1 MEIILKKILI
11 GALALI
17 IMTGC
22 QFSQKRTDVADTA
35 TSNRTCSGYLFGRPT
50 DEQICTW
57 TQEHFEYE
65 SNEDFGIYKTE
76 RRSRA
81 IPYIYMAYREDDK
94 GNTDL
99 CDSILFWTLSE
110 FMPISECQLS
120 EYARFQL
127 LDLQIQNMLEY
138 DATIAYELYE
148 QHGIEHT
155 LNRARCHEVFR
166 RLLRNVNESVAQM
179 LRKENLQYEAYYE
192 ALGEC
197 YMTVCGDSLFSTSQ
211 VSEILKYHTIQNVD
225 YTHREKLLKALYFKI
240 KDGESYESETH
251 VQIPITLIE
260 KEYDDWLNSL
270 REKNWAYPMEKRRE
284 RLLKDKNEFLSW
296 MTILDNISKMLSGE
310 TKKVFD
316 NGVNNIRRSKLRM
329 LKTRYGWYVYNTDEY
344 VPDLL
349 PSTCTDDEL
358 LEFKLPQRN

>member
-1 MEIILKKILI
+1 MIRLFEKSITS
-11 GALALI
+11 ALALI

-22 QFSQKRTDVADTA
+22 QFSQKRTDAADTA
-35 TSNRTCSGYLFGRPT
+35 TSDRTCSGYLFGRPT

-57 TQEHFEYE
+57 TQDHFEYE

-81 IPYIYMAYREDDK
+81 IPYIYMASGENNK

-127 LDLQIQNMLEY
+127 FDLQIQNMLEY
-138 DATIAYELYE
+138 DTTIAYELYE
-148 QHGIEHT
+148 QQNIEYY
-155 LNRARCHEVFR
+155 LNKARCHEVFR
-166 RLLRNVNESVAQM
+166 RLLRNVDENITQM
-179 LRKENLQYEAYYE
+179 LRKENLQFDTYYKDVRD
-192 ALGEC
+192 G
-197 YMTVCGDSLFSTSQ
+197 YTIVCGDSLYNGLFAGYEAYY
-211 VSEILKYHTIQNVD
+211 VAEKD
-225 YTHREKLLKALYFKI
+225 YTYREKLLKALYFKI

-251 VQIPITLIE
+251 VHIPVSLIE
-260 KEYDDWLNSL
+260 KEYDDWINSL

-344 VPDLL
+344 VPNLL
-349 PSTCTDDEL
+349 PPTCTDDEL
-358 LEFKLPQRN
+358 LEFKLPPRAD

>member
-1 MEIILKKILI
+1 
-11 GALALI
+11 
-17 IMTGC
+17 
-22 QFSQKRTDVADTA
+22 
-35 TSNRTCSGYLFGRPT
+35 
-50 DEQICTW
+50 
-57 TQEHFEYE
+57 
-65 SNEDFGIYKTE
+65 
-76 RRSRA
+76 
-81 IPYIYMAYREDDK
+81 
-94 GNTDL
+94 
-99 CDSILFWTLSE
+99 
-110 FMPISECQLS
+110 
-120 EYARFQL
+120 
-127 LDLQIQNMLEY
+127 
-138 DATIAYELYE
+138 
-148 QHGIEHT
+148 
-155 LNRARCHEVFR
+155 
-166 RLLRNVNESVAQM
+166 M

-197 YMTVCGDSLFSTSQ
+197 YMTVCGDSLFSPSQ